1 MSTTITDRTI
11 SSLAS
16 KHEEW
21 KTARETAKKYY
32 DKVDHSLTREEL
44 TSLDPDKLTNL
55 ETFVN
60 YKVLNNYHEYNPLQK
75 LITEIKIEK
84 ENTEIPK
91 GGRRRRKS
99 KRRKS
104 KRRKSKRR
112 NK

>member
-1 MSTTITDRTI
+1 MSIPKWDGAMRA
-11 SSLAS
+11 LAS

-60 YKVLNNYHEYNPLQK
+60 YKVLNNYHEYNPFK
-75 LITEIKIEK
+75 
-84 ENTEIPK
+84 N
-91 GGRRRRKS
+91 
-99 KRRKS
+99 
-104 KRRKSKRR
+104 
-112 NK
+112 